1 MTETVALRARA
12 GRDRRPVWEEP
23 PTRIGQGF
31 KAAFLTLLVLSVL
44 FPLWVI
50 LVTSL
55 SSRETLAEAGG
66 IVVIPRGIDT
76 VGLRDDLRRW
86 GGHPGVVDQHAG
98 HRHRQRARLTVT
110 VLAAYG
116 LSRPGSVGYRWLL
129 IYFLVPFLVY
139 PPLVPKYLV
148 VTGLGLKDTIWAL
161 ILPPAISVF
170 NLVVVRGFFQAIP
183 QELMDSARVDG
194 ASHFR
199 TLAQIV
205 LPLSRAVIA
214 VVGLFY
220 AVSYWNVWFDALLF
234 IDRND
239 MYPIQ
244 RVLQSYLL
252 AGQAPH
258 TSRRQHRGAHAAYRG
273 DQDGGGRA
281 HRRPDRRGLS
291 VHPAALHQGCADRC
305 REGLTVPPGR
315 AGSTAAPARV
325 RQWAVVSTLAVRG
338 LTRRFG
344 ALVVLDDVRFQL
356 DAGQVAVVRRAE
368 RLRQDHPA
376 ALRRRG
382 GPPRRG

>member
-1 MTETVALRARA
+1 MTTTVAPRARA
-12 GRDRRPVWEEP
+12 ERDRRPVWEEP
-23 PTRIGQGF
+23 PTRIGQGL
-31 KAAFLTLLVLSVL
+31 KAAFLGLLVLSVL

-66 IVVIPRGIDT
+66 IVVVPRGIDT
-76 VGLRDDLRRW
+76 AAYETIFA
-86 GGHPGVVDQHAG
+86 GGAVT
-98 HRHRQRARLTVT
+98 RALWISTLVTVIGSALALTVT

-116 LSRPGSVGYRWLL
+116 LSQPRSVGYRWLL
-129 IYFLVPFLVY
+129 VYFLIPFLVY

-170 NLVVVRGFFQAIP
+170 NLVVVRGFFQGIP
-183 QELMDSARVDG
+183 QELLDSARVDG

-199 TLAQIV
+199 TLVRIV

-258 TSRRQHRGAHAAYRG
+258 TS
-273 DQDGGGRA
+273 GGSTGVSMPPTEA
-281 HRRPDRRGLS
+281 IKMA
-291 VHPAALHQGCADRC
+291 VVV
-305 REGLTVPPGR
+305 LTV
-315 AGSTAAPARV
+315 API
-325 RQWAVVSTLAVRG
+325 
-338 LTRRFG
+338 
-344 ALVVLDDVRFQL
+344 
-356 DAGQVAVVRRAE
+356 VAVYPFIQRHFIKGVLIGAVK
-368 RLRQDHPA
+368 
-376 ALRRRG
+376 G
-382 GPPRRG
+382 

>member
-1 MTETVALRARA
+1 MTETVALRTRA

-76 VGLRDDLRRW
+76 SAYETIFA
-86 GGHPGVVDQHAG
+86 GGAVT
-98 HRHRQRARLTVT
+98 RALWISTLVTVIGSALALTVT

-116 LSRPGSVGYRWLL
+116 LSQPRSVGYRWLL
-129 IYFLVPFLVY
+129 VYFLIPFLVY

-258 TSRRQHRGAHAAYRG
+258 TS
-273 DQDGGGRA
+273 GGGTGVSMPPTEA
-281 HRRPDRRGLS
+281 IKMA
-291 VHPAALHQGCADRC
+291 VVV
-305 REGLTVPPGR
+305 LTV
-315 AGSTAAPARV
+315 API
-325 RQWAVVSTLAVRG
+325 
-338 LTRRFG
+338 
-344 ALVVLDDVRFQL
+344 
-356 DAGQVAVVRRAE
+356 VAVYPFIQRHFIKGVLIGAVK
-368 RLRQDHPA
+368 
-376 ALRRRG
+376 G
-382 GPPRRG
+382 